1 MGSENTEEQLSIL
14 DRLSEASL
22 EEFPEIFRDNLEQ
35 IYEHEAQEIQNFLCN
50 VNAAN
55 DTERCAL
62 LHSTALLLYNLLC
75 EKFPAY
81 VNRET
86 LRRRKSEKIAFDIY
100 IVGFALASDLEDTRL
115 KTITK
120 PTSRV
125 NASQYEESFFNE
137 TNGELLET
145 CLEFKQTMSV
155 LTAEV
160 KSYE

>member
-62 LHSTALLLYNLLC
+62 LHS
-75 EKFPAY
+75 Y
-81 VNRET
+81 VDMET

-100 IVGFALASDLEDTRL
+100 IIGFDPC
-115 KTITK
+115 K
-120 PTSRV
+120 
-125 NASQYEESFFNE
+125 
-137 TNGELLET
+137 
-145 CLEFKQTMSV
+145 
-155 LTAEV
+155 
-160 KSYE
+160 